1 LRSARASD
9 VHGRECSGAWPS
21 VARAHRALEESAY
34 PKLLF
39 TANPGALVSPNVA
52 QKFVDKLK
60 DCRVVELGAG
70 IHYLQKV
77 HPEVIGTTVNEWL
90 VELAAG
96 SSQKQRLTL

>member
-1 LRSARASD
+1 LPIAGEPAD
-9 VHGRECSGAWPS
+9 VYSILEE
-21 VARAHRALEESAY
+21 AHRALEESAY

-52 QKFVDKLK
+52 EKFVDKLK

-70 IHYLQKV
+70 IHYLQED

-90 VELAAG
+90 IGLGAE
-96 SSQKQRLTL
+96 SSPKQRLTLQAVL